1 FLREKPCPVPSGL
14 WKQTKPKQGQSTGI
28 AENSYP
34 PWASVQGGGSGMK
47 AIFPE
52 SNGLGRE
59 SGGTGVFLPR
69 RAGNVF
75 DSNKKKSGCSTVLL
89 PYRVVQEL
97 NLTIQN
103 MNSQPS
109 VRGLDNSKHIS
120 ICGRMIDNNKPLP
133 QEGWSQQPKNYFYPV
148 NSITQ
153 ALPPEIGNLLVD
165 DLWVWLLV
173 LIRSSLCANLP

>member
-1 FLREKPCPVPSGL
+1 
-14 WKQTKPKQGQSTGI
+14 
-28 AENSYP
+28 Y
-34 PWASVQGGGSGMK
+34 
-47 AIFPE
+47 
-52 SNGLGRE
+52 
-59 SGGTGVFLPR
+59 
-69 RAGNVF
+69 
-75 DSNKKKSGCSTVLL
+75 STVLL
-89 PYRVVQEL
+89 PYRVVQAL

-133 QEGWSQQPKNYFYPV
+133 QEGWSQQPKNDFYPV

>member
-1 FLREKPCPVPSGL
+1 FLREKPYPVPSGL

-75 DSNKKKSGCSTVLL
+75 DSKKKKS
-89 PYRVVQEL
+89 
-97 NLTIQN
+97 
-103 MNSQPS
+103 
-109 VRGLDNSKHIS
+109 GLDNSKHIS

-133 QEGWSQQPKNYFYPV
+133 QEGWSQQPKNDFYPV

-153 ALPPEIGNLLVD
+153 ALPPKIGNLLVD